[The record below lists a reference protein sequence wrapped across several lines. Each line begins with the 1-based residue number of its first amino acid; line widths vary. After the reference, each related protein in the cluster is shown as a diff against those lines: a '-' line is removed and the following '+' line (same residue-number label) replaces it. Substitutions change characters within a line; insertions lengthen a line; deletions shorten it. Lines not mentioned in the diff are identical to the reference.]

1 MTDLNDIEFNES
13 ENTDTSAEEETLNEE
28 PVLTFYKYDTDG
40 FYLGTTCRQEENT
53 TDVPF
58 EYEPGYWFFF
68 DENSEWQKVKIP
80 DSVSELDFDITL
92 DDNTTNYQKTLVSIA
107 QRLFAEY
114 SGNEYRLVIT
124 DNHYKTVHISEEER
138 QKELAEQRFK
148 DIQTAVQAVLD
159 GKAKEKNYDNGF
171 ALAGYALSTNDI
183 FRSEAGKFIAWRDAV
198 WGKCYQILDAYKAGE
213 IEMPSVEN
221 VIAVLPELEW
231 DDE

>member
-1 MTDLNDIEFNES
+1 MSDIFENELTEE
-13 ENTDTSAEEETLNEE
+13 ENTEVPSVPAEPE
-28 PVLTFYKYDTDG
+28 PVLTFYRYDTDG

-58 EYEPGYWFFF
+58 EYEPGFWFFF
-68 DENSEWQKVKIP
+68 SENNEWEKVKIP

-92 DDNTTNYQKTLVSIA
+92 DDNTTNYQKTLVSVA

-114 SGNEYRLVIT
+114 SGDEYRLVIT

-138 QKELAEQRFK
+138 QKEIAEQRFT

-159 GKAKEKNYDNGF
+159 RKAKEKNYDNGF
-171 ALAGYALSTNDI
+171 AVASYALSTNDT

-198 WGKCYQILDAYKAGE
+198 WAKCYQILDAYKAGE

>member
-92 DDNTTNYQKTLVSIA
+92 DDNSTNYQKTLVSIA

-114 SGNEYRLVIT
+114 SGDEYKLVIT

-138 QKELAEQRFK
+138 QKDQYRLEILQLK
-148 DIQTAVQAVLD
+148 KQ
-159 GKAKEKNYDNGF
+159 
-171 ALAGYALSTNDI
+171 LSDTD
-183 FRSEAGKFIAWRDAV
+183 
-198 WGKCYQILDAYKAGE
+198 YKAIKYAEGQISE
-213 IEMPSVEN
+213 DEYASVRAERQGYRDRIN
-221 VIAVLPELEW
+221 YLEGLL
-231 DDE
+231 